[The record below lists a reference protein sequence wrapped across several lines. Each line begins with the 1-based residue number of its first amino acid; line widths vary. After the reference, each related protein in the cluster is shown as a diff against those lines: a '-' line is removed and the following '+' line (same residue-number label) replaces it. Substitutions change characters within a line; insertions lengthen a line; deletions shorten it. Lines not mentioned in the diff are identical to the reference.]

1 MKSQILEI
9 INEQIKNNNLK
20 ITISEKSLDKNYR
33 ELNLDSLSL
42 LSFIVACEEKLGYQL
57 PDETFNKITT
67 INELI
72 KAFEDNKPK
81 K

>member
-1 MKSQILEI
+1 MKNKILEI
-9 INEQIKNNNLK
+9 INEEIKKNNLQIK
-20 ITISEKSLDKNYR
+20 ITENSLDKNYR

-42 LSFIVACEEKLGYQL
+42 FNFIVACEEKLGYQI
-57 PDETFNKITT
+57 PDETFNNIST
-67 INELI
+67 INQLI

>member
-20 ITISEKSLDKNYR
+20 ITISEKSLDKKYR